1 MKLFFFDLKP
11 LTLSVALSL
20 VFLSG
25 CATTKPD
32 AEPWSADKPLIIQ
45 SLQDAHV
52 GNAKLQDK
60 LDLLDQRLLGL
71 ERANAEQQTKISM
84 LEAGLKKQGQSAR
97 KPKYV
102 SSSKKPNTSLNKRLD
117 AMSAKLNPAPVN
129 LSVVAGDNKQVGA
142 SNKQA
147 EMDEKNAYTAA
158 YLALK
163 SGRYDE
169 ASSGFVK
176 VIKAHPKGE
185 YTDQAYYW
193 LGESLVALLRNEE
206 ALESFTVVANQY
218 PKSPK
223 HAAAL
228 LKIASVYTNMKYY
241 DQAEKTLQ
249 RVIKEYPD
257 GRTAERARAELKLLP
272 LSPEVKK

>member
-1 MKLFFFDLKP
+1 M
-11 LTLSVALSL
+11 LSVALSF

-25 CATTKPD
+25 CVSTKPNP
-32 AEPWSADKPLIIQ
+32 EPWSTDKPLIVQ
-45 SLQDAHV
+45 SLQDVHI
-52 GNAKLQDK
+52 GNAKLEEKLSK
-60 LDLLDQRLLGL
+60 LDKRVLDL
-71 ERANAEQQTKISM
+71 ERKNSEQATKIVM
-84 LEAGLKKQGQSAR
+84 LEAAVQRSVKSKAVAKS
-97 KPKYV
+97 PKTTK
-102 SSSKKPNTSLNKRLD
+102 SKKTLNQRLD
-117 AMSAKLNPAPVN
+117 ALSATAAVVPAKP
-129 LSVVAGDNKQVGA
+129 KIIPQTPT
-142 SNKQA
+142 QA
-147 EMDEKNAYTAA
+147 TSEKNAYTAA

-193 LGESLVALLRNEE
+193 LGESLVALLRNTE

-218 PKSPK
+218 PKSAK

-228 LKIASVYTNMKYY
+228 LKIAAVYKSMKKI
-241 DQAEKTLQ
+241 EKSRAALQ

-257 GRTAERARAELKLLP
+257 GRTAERARAELKALDAQ
-272 LSPEVKK
+272 SDGASK

>member
-1 MKLFFFDLKP
+1 MKP
-11 LTLSVALSL
+11 PILSVALSL

-25 CATTKPD
+25 CATIKPD
-32 AEPWSADKPLIIQ
+32 PEPWSVDKPLIVQ
-45 SLQDAHV
+45 SLQDVHV
-52 GNAKLQDK
+52 GSAKLQEKLDALDKRVIDLERVNSEQATKIVMLEAAVQKNAKLK
-60 LDLLDQRLLGL
+60 KKAKKTLP
-71 ERANAEQQTKISM
+71 TKSR
-84 LEAGLKKQGQSAR
+84 Q
-97 KPKYV
+97 
-102 SSSKKPNTSLNKRLD
+102 SLNQRLD
-117 AMSAKLNPAPVN
+117 ALSASVAPKPSQPKVIPQAA
-129 LSVVAGDNKQVGA
+129 VQVT
-142 SNKQA
+142 
-147 EMDEKNAYTAA
+147 DEKNSYTAA

-169 ASSGFVK
+169 SSAGFVK

-218 PKSPK
+218 PKSSK
-223 HAAAL
+223 HAASL
-228 LKIASVYTNMKYY
+228 LKIASVYKNMKYY
-241 DQAEKTLQ
+241 DQAKKTLQ

-272 LSPEVKK
+272 QPSEVKK

>member
-1 MKLFFFDLKP
+1 MLKP
-11 LTLSVALSL
+11 STLSVALSL
-20 VFLSG
+20 VLLTG
-25 CATTKPD
+25 CVTTKPD
-32 AEPWSADKPLIIQ
+32 PEPWSADKPLIVQ
-45 SLQDAHV
+45 SLQDVHV

-60 LDLLDQRLLGL
+60 LDLLDQRILDL
-71 ERANAEQQTKISM
+71 ERANAEQQTKIAM
-84 LEAGLKKQGQSAR
+84 LEASVEKNKKSSVKQANKR
-97 KPKYV
+97 KPKR
-102 SSSKKPNTSLNKRLD
+102 KKSLNKRLD
-117 AMSAKLNPAPVN
+117 ALSATLAPVPT
-129 LSVVAGDNKQVGA
+129 LAIKAKPVSVAKTNTSLTVN
-142 SNKQA
+142 SN
-147 EMDEKNAYTAA
+147 DEKNAYTAA

-169 ASSGFVK
+169 SSAGFVK

-218 PKSPK
+218 PKSSK

-228 LKIASVYTNMKYY
+228 LRMASVYKNMKYFE
-241 DQAEKTLQ
+241 QAKKTLQ
-249 RVIKEYPD
+249 RVINVYPD

-272 LSPEVKK
+272 QPSEVKK

>member
-1 MKLFFFDLKP
+1 M
-11 LTLSVALSL
+11 SVALSL
-20 VFLSG
+20 VLLSG
-25 CATTKPD
+25 CVTTKPEK
-32 AEPWSADKPLIIQ
+32 EPWSQDKNLVVQ

-52 GNAKLQDK
+52 ENAKLQEKIEALDHRI
-60 LDLLDQRLLGL
+60 LDL
-71 ERANAEQQTKISM
+71 ERVSAEQQTKIVV
-84 LEAGLKKQGQSAR
+84 LQSAIQKNKVAVTKKR
-97 KPKYV
+97 KPKKV
-102 SSSKKPNTSLNKRLD
+102 KKAKALNDRLD
-117 AMSAKLNPAPVN
+117 ALAVAVKPTAVKPKPSTNVVIAKAK
-129 LSVVAGDNKQVGA
+129 ADNA
-142 SNKQA
+142 
-147 EMDEKNAYTAA
+147 DEKNAYTAA

-193 LGESLVALLRNEE
+193 LGESLVALRRNEE

-218 PKSPK
+218 PKSPN

-228 LKIASVYTNMKYY
+228 LKSASVYKSMKYY
-241 DQAEKTLQ
+241 DQAKKTLQ

-257 GRTAERARAELKLLP
+257 GRTAERARAELKALP
-272 LSPEVKK
+272 STQNNGGAEQ

>member
-1 MKLFFFDLKP
+1 M
-11 LTLSVALSL
+11 ALSL

-32 AEPWSADKPLIIQ
+32 AEPWSSDKPLIVQ

-60 LDLLDQRLLGL
+60 LDLLDQRILDL
-71 ERANAEQQTKISM
+71 ERHNAEQQTKIAM
-84 LEAGLKKQGQSAR
+84 LEASLKKQGLAAQ
-97 KPKYV
+97 KPKHV
-102 SSSKKPNTSLNKRLD
+102 LKSKKPKTSLNKRLD
-117 AMSAKLNPAPVN
+117 AMSAKLNPVSVKPNAVKLPTAP
-129 LSVVAGDNKQVGA
+129 K
-142 SNKQA
+142 NKQA
-147 EMDEKNAYTAA
+147 ETDEKNAYTAA

-169 ASSGFVK
+169 ASAGFVK

-218 PKSPK
+218 PKSSK
-223 HAAAL
+223 YAAAL
-228 LKIASVYTNMKYY
+228 LKIASVYKNMKYY

-249 RVIKEYPD
+249 RVIKEHPD

-272 LSPEVKK
+272 QLSEVKK